1 MTLIVISMKLA
12 ELLGILGTI
21 RNTCLVSSSN
31 LAREETLS
39 EDIID
44 LRSLSYVL
52 LFPLS
57 LSFLGLLIVHGNVSV
72 LLLEFRHLQHL
83 FNFTL

>member
-1 MTLIVISMKLA
+1 MTLIVILMKLA

-44 LRSLSYVL
+44 RSLSNVL

>member
-1 MTLIVISMKLA
+1 MTLIVILMKLA
-12 ELLGILGTI
+12 ELLGILGAI

-44 LRSLSYVL
+44 RSLSNVL

-57 LSFLGLLIVHGNVSV
+57 LSFLGLLIVHGHVVSV
-72 LLLEFRHLQHL
+72 LLLYFRHLEHL